1 LLIVLHDVGCSSLS
15 RIRIVTRSTQCAS
28 LPEQVPRLIERD
40 LELLEAS
47 PVCVGRV
54 PRRLSLPQFVLLGN
68 ELLDGSVD
76 L

>member
-1 LLIVLHDVGCSSLS
+1 LRKAAKAFSSK
-15 RIRIVTRSTQCAS
+15 RQKTTRSTQRAS
-28 LPEQVPRLIERD
+28 LPEQVPRLIKRD